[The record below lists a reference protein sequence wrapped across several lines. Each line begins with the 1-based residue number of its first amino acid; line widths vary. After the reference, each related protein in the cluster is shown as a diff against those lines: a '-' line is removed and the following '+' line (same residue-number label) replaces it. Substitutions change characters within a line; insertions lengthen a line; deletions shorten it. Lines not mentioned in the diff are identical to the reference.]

1 VLWNFEKFL
10 VNKQGEV
17 VARFAPNIPA
27 DDSRLRDA
35 INAELA
41 K

>member
-1 VLWNFEKFL
+1 
-10 VNKQGEV
+10 V

-27 DDSRLRDA
+27 DDARLRDA